1 MTLAFFN
8 ANALITSMI
17 KNSYLYL
24 LKKKKKKS
32 IVIYRLSTFIYFLI
46 LVSMKYLLA
55 DCLHQ

>member
-1 MTLAFFN
+1 MVLAFFN
-8 ANALITSMI
+8 ASALIASMI
-17 KNSYLYL
+17 KYSYLYL
-24 LKKKKKKS
+24 LKKKKS

>member
-24 LKKKKKKS
+24 LKKKKKS